1 MKRKHGRESSRVK
14 VITDPKK
21 LAWLKAEIE
30 KKKAG
35 FKPGGNVEED
45 SPEQRVSFRRGVF
58 VFRS

>member
-1 MKRKHGRESSRVK
+1 MRGGNMKRKHGRESTQVK

-35 FKPGGNVEED
+35 VKPRATFKRTALNTE
-45 SPEQRVSFRRGVF
+45 
-58 VFRS
+58 

>member
-1 MKRKHGRESSRVK
+1 MKRKHGRESLRVK

-30 KKKAG
+30 RRR
-35 FKPGGNVEED
+35 PGSGPDNIEKD
-45 SPEQRVSFRRGVF
+45 SPEQLVSFQRGVF

>member
-21 LAWLKAEIE
+21 LAWLKSEIE

-35 FKPGGNVEED
+35 VKPGASLNRTAWTA
-45 SPEQRVSFRRGVF
+45 S
-58 VFRS
+58 